1 MYSTMRR
8 NTSVLALLTMLTSA
22 VACSDSSTS
31 PKSTHAP
38 IGAPSLDIIVNRI
51 AEDSTSADFT
61 VTPTGGTFV
70 LGPHAIHFPANS
82 ICDPET
88 SSYGVTEWDA
98 PCTPATGDIDIHA
111 EVRMVNGY
119 ATVEFTPNLRF
130 VPTENSMDYVW
141 LLMKSEEARTGDLR
155 AFAIFW
161 AADVGGDLINEAAAD
176 STMKTYVWQSGGV
189 AFRRIKHFT
198 SYVIRDGIDAEDVSS
213 QLVSFTDI
221 APIEF

>member
-1 MYSTMRR
+1 MF
-8 NTSVLALLTMLTSA
+8 SA
-22 VACSDSSTS
+22 VACSDQSTAPMS
-31 PKSTHAP
+31 KHAP
-38 IGAPSLDIIVNRI
+38 IGAPSLDIIVNRV

-98 PCTPATGDIDIHA
+98 PCTPATQDIQIHA
-111 EVRMVNGY
+111 EVRLVDGV
-119 ATVEFTPNLRF
+119 ASIEFTPSLRF
-130 VPTENSMDYVW
+130 VPTENSLEYVW
-141 LLMKSEEARTGDLR
+141 LLMKSEEARNGDLR

-161 AADVGGDLINEAAAD
+161 SENAGSELVNEAASD
-176 STMKTYVWQSGGV
+176 STMKTYVWQAGGV
-189 AFRRIKHFT
+189 AFRRIKHF
-198 SYVIRDGIDAEDVSS
+198 SDYKVRDGIDSGDGLSLP
-213 QLVSFTDI
+213 LVSFTDI

>member
-1 MYSTMRR
+1 MLS
-8 NTSVLALLTMLTSA
+8 SV
-22 VACSDSSTS
+22 VACSDNSTA

-61 VTPTGGTFV
+61 VTPSGGTFV

-88 SSYGVTEWDA
+88 STYGVSEWDA
-98 PCTPATGDIDIHA
+98 PCTAATGNIDIHA
-111 EVRMVNGY
+111 EVRNVNGVS
-119 ATVEFTPNLRF
+119 TIDFTPALRF

-141 LLMKSEEARTGDLR
+141 LLMKSEEARTGDVR

-161 AADVGGDLINEAAAD
+161 ASHMGGDLVNEATAD

-189 AFRRIKHFT
+189 AFRRIKHF
-198 SYVIRDGIDAEDVSS
+198 SQYVIRDGLDVEDVASN
-213 QLVSFTDI
+213 LVSFTDI
-221 APIEF
+221 SPIEF